1 MRVAVAPWDPSYG
14 AATEIDGL
22 AEPTAE
28 VNLDLEVPLGAWA
41 PRRPGPTPGAGAVVF
56 VDGVR
61 RVDARVWVGDET
73 VPVHAGLCASWA
85 AGAVRCDGGVATL
98 AAVEVGRGLFSASPH
113 AADLAT
119 RHGTYAARMAR
130 AGTPEGLSLALQER
144 MLATEL
150 RAAETAADGEPAL
163 LVLDGPLRGRQ
174 HLTGAV
180 GMIKTHHTAYLT
192 ERAGDVLNALAP
204 GERTPVFTVGTT
216 WTRHSWYV
224 RLPGADG
231 APMAGIVRCEVSADL
246 APAVVVAVAD
256 VTAAVLP
263 HFASEAH
270 KDPRAPQNLYP
281 IGGLEREL
289 RRRLGDQTLLYRALC
304 TAAASLSAA
313 M

>member
-22 AEPTAE
+22 TEPTAE
-28 VNLDLEVPLGAWA
+28 VNLDLEVPLETWA
-41 PRRPGPTPGAGAVVF
+41 PRRPGPTVDASVVVF

-61 RVDARVWVGDET
+61 RVDARVWVGDEAG
-73 VPVHAGLCASWA
+73 PVHAGLCASWA
-85 AGAVRCDGGVATL
+85 AGAVRCTGGVATL

-119 RHGTYAARMAR
+119 CRGVYAARMAR
-130 AGTPEGLSLALQER
+130 AGTPEVLSLALQER

-150 RAAETAADGEPAL
+150 RAAEAASDGEPAL

-174 HLTGAV
+174 HLAGAV

-192 ERAGDVLNALAP
+192 ERAGDVLAALAP

-224 RLPGADG
+224 RLPGAAG
-231 APMAGIVRCEVSADL
+231 APLAGVVRCEGSADL
-246 APAVVVAVAD
+246 DPAAVVAVAD

-263 HFASEAH
+263 RYASEAH

-289 RRRLGDQTLLYRALC
+289 RRRLGDPTLLYRALC
-304 TAAASLSAA
+304 LAASSAR
-313 M
+313 

>member
-14 AATEIDGL
+14 ASAEIDAL

-28 VNLDLEVPLGAWA
+28 VNLDVEVALDAWA
-41 PRRPGPTPGAGAVVF
+41 PRRPGATVGAGVVVF

-61 RVDARVWVGDET
+61 RVDARVWVGDDAG
-73 VPVHAGLCASWA
+73 PVHAGLCASWA
-85 AGAVRCDGGVATL
+85 AGAVRCTGGVATL
-98 AAVEVGRGLFSASPH
+98 AAAEIERGLFSASPH
-113 AADLAT
+113 ASDLAT
-119 RHGTYAARMAR
+119 RHGVYAARMAR
-130 AGTPEGLSLALQER
+130 AGTPEVLSLALQER

-174 HLTGAV
+174 HVTGAV
-180 GMIKTHHTAYLT
+180 GMIKSHHTAYLT
-192 ERAGDVLNALAP
+192 DRASDVLAALDP

-224 RLPGADG
+224 RLPGANG
-231 APMAGIVRCEVSADL
+231 VPLAGVVRCEASADL
-246 APAVVVAVAD
+246 APTAVGALAD

-263 HFASEAH
+263 RYASEAH

-289 RRRLGDQTLLYRALC
+289 RRRLGDPMLLYRALC
-304 TAAASLSAA
+304 RAAS
-313 M
+313 

>member
-14 AATEIDGL
+14 AGTEIDGL

-28 VNLDLEVPLGAWA
+28 VNLEVEAPLGAWV
-41 PRRPGPTPGAGAVVF
+41 PRRPGPMVDAGVVVF

-61 RVDARVWVGDET
+61 RVDARVWVGDDAG
-73 VPVHAGLCASWA
+73 PLHAGLCASWA
-85 AGAVRCDGGVATL
+85 AGAVRCTGGVATL
-98 AAVEVGRGLFSASPH
+98 AAADVGRGLFSASPH

-119 RHGTYAARMAR
+119 RHGVYAARMAR
-130 AGTPEGLSLALQER
+130 AGTPEVLSLALQER

-174 HLTGAV
+174 HLPGAV

-192 ERAGDVLNALAP
+192 DRAGDVLAALAP

-224 RLPGADG
+224 RLPGANGG
-231 APMAGIVRCEVSADL
+231 APLAGVVRCEASADL
-246 APAVVVAVAD
+246 APTAVVALAD
-256 VTAAVLP
+256 VTAALLP
-263 HFASEAH
+263 RYASEAH

-289 RRRLGDQTLLYRALC
+289 RRRLGDPTLLYRALC
-304 TAAASLSAA
+304 VAAS
-313 M
+313 

>member
-14 AATEIDGL
+14 AASEIDGL

-28 VNLDLEVPLGAWA
+28 VNVDVEVPLAAWV
-41 PRRPGPTPGAGAVVF
+41 PRRPDPTVDADVVVF

-61 RVDARVWVGDET
+61 RVDARVWVGDDTE
-73 VPVHAGLCASWA
+73 PVHAGLCASWA
-85 AGAVRCDGGVATL
+85 AGAVRAGGGVATL

-113 AADLAT
+113 AADLVT
-119 RHGTYAARMAR
+119 RHGVYAARMAR
-130 AGTPEGLSLALQER
+130 AGTPEVLSLALQER

-150 RAAETAADGEPAL
+150 RAAETASNGEPAL

-174 HLTGAV
+174 HLPGAV

-192 ERAGDVLNALAP
+192 ERAGDVLAALAP

-224 RLPGADG
+224 RLPGAAG
-231 APMAGIVRCEVSADL
+231 APLAGVVRCEASADL

-256 VTAAVLP
+256 LTAAVLP
-263 HFASEAH
+263 RYASEAH

-289 RRRLGDQTLLYRALC
+289 RRRLGDPMLLYRALA
-304 TAAASLSAA
+304 TAAAS
-313 M
+313 